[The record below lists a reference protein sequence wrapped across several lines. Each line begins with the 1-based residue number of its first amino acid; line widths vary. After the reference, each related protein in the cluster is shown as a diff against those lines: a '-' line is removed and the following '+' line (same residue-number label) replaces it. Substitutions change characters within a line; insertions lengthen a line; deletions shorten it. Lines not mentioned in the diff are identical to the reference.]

1 MNRPSGLTALAVL
14 NFVVALWTLLVGVT
28 HLLMLT
34 GVIQPKEG
42 QALPPE
48 TILAVTTIFSFVD
61 VALLI
66 TAGVGYL
73 KLKRILGRY
82 LGSAEA
88 LLALAYFAFLIGYVL
103 HLGVPL
109 QFSALKY
116 LVYPGI
122 TLVLLNVVFREN
134 LTL

>member
-14 NFVVALWTLLVGVT
+14 NFVVAFLYLIVGVSTLLA
-28 HLLMLT
+28 LT
-34 GVIQPKEG
+34 GAAPPQEG
-42 QALPPE
+42 RVQPPE
-48 TILAVTTIFSFVD
+48 TILAVTSAFAFLD

-82 LGSAEA
+82 LGSVEA
-88 LLALAYFAFLIGYVL
+88 LLGLCFFGFLTGYALNEGA
-103 HLGVPL
+103 PL
-109 QFSALKY
+109 QFSSLNH

>member
-14 NFVVALWTLLVGVT
+14 NFVVAFWTLLVGVIS
-28 HLLMLT
+28 LFMLT
-34 GVIQPKEG
+34 GAIQPKKG
-42 QALPPE
+42 QVFPPE
-48 TILAVTTIFSFVD
+48 TILAVTSAFSFLD
-61 VALLI
+61 VPLLI

-73 KLKRILGRY
+73 KVMRILGRH
-82 LGSAEA
+82 LGSVEA
-88 LLALAYFAFLIGYVL
+88 VLGLCFFGFLTGHALNVGA
-103 HLGVPL
+103 PL

-134 LTL
+134 LTE